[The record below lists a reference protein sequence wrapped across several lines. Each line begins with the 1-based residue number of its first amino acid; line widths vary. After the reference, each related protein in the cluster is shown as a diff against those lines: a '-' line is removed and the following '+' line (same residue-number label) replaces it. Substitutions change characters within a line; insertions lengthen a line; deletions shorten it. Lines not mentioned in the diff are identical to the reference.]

1 MVNVQGDGGT
11 VGEAC
16 VTVTRCPATITL
28 PTRRSPLLGATVKL
42 TVPFP
47 LPLVAEV
54 GESQVT
60 SVPAVHAHSLSV
72 ATLTVPAPPSAPT
85 SWFEGPTS

>member
-1 MVNVQGDGGT
+1 MVNVQGDGGGT

-16 VTVTRCPATITL
+16 VT

-54 GESQVT
+54 GEIQVT